1 MENCTVCPFVKYWY
15 IVLAVVVVGWAVYRF
30 IQARNAPPPKEI
42 AGVESLTDQTFDAH
56 VANGVTLVDFWASW
70 CGPCRMQMPIIEET
84 VNTLPQ
90 GVKIAKVNV
99 DEAADLAQKYG
110 ISGVP
115 TWVVFRDGREIYRT
129 SGVQSREELLELAKR
144 E

>member
-1 MENCTVCPFVKYWY
+1 M
-15 IVLAVVVVGWAVYRF
+15 
-30 IQARNAPPPKEI
+30 
-42 AGVESLTDQTFDAH
+42 ESLTSQTFGGH
-56 VANGVTLVDFWASW
+56 VASGVTLVDFWAPW

-84 VNTLPQ
+84 VGTLPQ

-99 DEAADLAQKYG
+99 DEASDLAQKFQ

-115 TWVVFRDGREIYRT
+115 TWIVFRDGREIYRT
-129 SGVQSREELLELAKR
+129 SGVQSREDLLELAKR

>member
-15 IVLAVVVVGWAVYRF
+15 VVLAAMVVVWAAYRF
-30 IQARNAPPPKEI
+30 VQSRNAPPPKEI
-42 AGVESLTDQTFDAH
+42 AGVESLTAATFDGR
-56 VANGVTLVDFWASW
+56 VAEGVTLVDFWAPW

-84 VNTLPQ
+84 VGMLPP

-99 DEAADLAQKYG
+99 DEAGDLARRFE

-115 TWVVFRDGREIYRT
+115 TWIVFRDGREIRRT
-129 SGVQSREELLELAKR
+129 GGVQSREDLLEMAKR